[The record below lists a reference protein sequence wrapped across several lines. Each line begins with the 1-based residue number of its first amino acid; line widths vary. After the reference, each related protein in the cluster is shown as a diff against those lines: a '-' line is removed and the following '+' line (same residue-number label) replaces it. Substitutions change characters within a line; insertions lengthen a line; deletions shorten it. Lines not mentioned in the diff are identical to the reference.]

1 MEDEKDKEDEDKEE
15 DEEDFSVYD
24 LMKETQKNMI
34 DEAEALIGY
43 EKYRH
48 ILKYTKDMD
57 DGRKAMID
65 DTIKSIEAEE
75 IKHQVMLKDIF
86 SEVTGIEE
94 DK

>member
-1 MEDEKDKEDEDKEE
+1 
-15 DEEDFSVYD
+15 
-24 LMKETQKNMI
+24 
-34 DEAEALIGY
+34 
-43 EKYRH
+43 
-48 ILKYTKDMD
+48 MD